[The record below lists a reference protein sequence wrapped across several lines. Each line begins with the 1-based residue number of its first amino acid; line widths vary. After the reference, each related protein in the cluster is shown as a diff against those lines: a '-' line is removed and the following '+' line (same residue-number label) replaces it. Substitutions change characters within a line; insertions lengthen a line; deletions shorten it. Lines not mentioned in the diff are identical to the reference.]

1 MRPSFLLPFLL
12 SAVALASAVQ
22 AQPQAPADAQQAK
35 NRYKQDLQICASETS
50 ADSRMQCKRDA
61 KTEYD
66 QALATLKASQPV
78 TAPEHAGPAGCP
90 DCGTVSSVSQIE
102 REGEGSALGL
112 IAGGVAGAVLGHQV
126 GGGFGKDLATVAGA
140 AGGAYAGREVEKKVK
155 SHKIWVVTARFNGNT
170 TQRYEFQNDP
180 GFKVGD
186 TVKKSNKSIV
196 RP

>member
-12 SAVALASAVQ
+12 SAVALASAAQ
-22 AQPQAPADAQQAK
+22 AQAPADTQQAK

-66 QALATLKASQPV
+66 QALANLKTSQPV
-78 TAPEHAGPAGCP
+78 AAPEHAGPAGCP

-155 SHKIWVVTARFNGNT
+155 SHKIWVVTARFNGNSS
-170 TQRYEFQNDP
+170 QRYEFQNDP
-180 GFKVGD
+180 CFKVGD

>member
-1 MRPSFLLPFLL
+1 MRPSLLLPFML
-12 SAVALASAVQ
+12 SAMAWASSAQ
-22 AQPQAPADAQQAK
+22 AQAQAPADTQQAK

-61 KTEYD
+61 KAEYD

-78 TAPEHAGPAGCP
+78 TAPEHAGSSGCP
-90 DCGTVSSVSQIE
+90 DCGTVSSVSQVE

-155 SHKIWVVTARFNGNT
+155 SHKIWVVAVRFNGNS

-186 TVKKSNKSIV
+186 TVRKSNKSIV

>member
-1 MRPSFLLPFLL
+1 MRPSFLHSFLL
-12 SAVALASAVQ
+12 SAVALAMASSVQ
-22 AQPQAPADAQQAK
+22 AQAPADTQQAK

-66 QALATLKASQPV
+66 QALANLKASQPV
-78 TAPEHAGPAGCP
+78 TAPEHAGPAGCA

-155 SHKIWVVTARFNGNT
+155 SHKIWVVTVRFNGNSS
-170 TQRYEFQNDP
+170 QRYEFQNDP

-186 TVKKSNKSIV
+186 AVKKSNKSIV

>member
-1 MRPSFLLPFLL
+1 MRTYFLLPFVL
-12 SAVALASAVQ
+12 SAVAMASTAQ
-22 AQPQAPADAQQAK
+22 AQAPADTQQAK

-66 QALATLKASQPV
+66 QALASLKASQPV
-78 TAPEHAGPAGCP
+78 TAPPEHAGPAGCP

-102 REGEGSALGL
+102 REGESSALGL

-155 SHKIWVVTARFNGNT
+155 SHKIWVVAVRFNGNN

-186 TVKKSNKSIV
+186 AVRKSNKSIV